1 MSVNDITFRM
11 NVTGNAVPTINNAT
25 AAVGRLNKQI
35 NQSGSVMRKHAQITS
50 QQSKNYKFLRG
61 AAQQLGFQLGDYA
74 VQVANGTSKMQAFGQ
89 QGAQMLGVFGPVGAL
104 LGAAVAVF
112 SAVGVAASKSGRE
125 IKDLGS
131 ALGVLQE
138 PLTQVK
144 DAVVSMKD
152 AFGSVFPILVNNIDT
167 ALIAAGLFAGFM
179 AAKYVK
185 SLLFASGATLNL
197 ATMIDTLRVR
207 QALAAMEGKK
217 LSIAMVGLQTATL
230 YATAAVKALGAVLM
244 RLLPV
249 ALLVGAA
256 KLIEMFLQLR
266 RGAGSFGQALV
277 LLKDVAV
284 DMFNRISMRGER
296 MYLGLSAGIKGFE
309 KAFINGLIPI
319 AEKFDEFAN
328 LLVSKWN
335 QMFAAD
341 IFEPLQLD
349 LGFNVKDQL
358 AQASS
363 EISTEID
370 TINGRI
376 KEIDTALSEPSDA
389 MNKLTQAFR
398 NGATEVSIFG
408 AKTEE
413 AASGGSK
420 ALEEMKD
427 RMKSVAD
434 TIQSSLTSGF
444 MSIIDGTKKAKDA
457 FRDMARSIIAKLYE
471 VLVVQRIVGGFGYDS
486 KGNLQSSGLVGLL
499 MGGIQGLA
507 GAKATGGPVTAGKAY
522 MVGEKGP
529 EIMVPGRN
537 GNIIPNHKVGGGGQP
552 VQIVYQFQGGVTEAD
567 LGRAIPLLVERTK
580 REVVDAVQRGGSIAR
595 TFR

>member
-35 NQSGSVMRKHAQITS
+35 NQSGSVMRKHAQITT
-50 QQSKNYKFLRG
+50 QQAKNYKFLRG
-61 AAQQLGFQLGDYA
+61 AAQQLGFQIGDYA

-89 QGAQMLGVFGPVGAL
+89 QGAQMLGVFGPIGAL
-104 LGAAVAVF
+104 LGAGVAIF
-112 SAVGVAASKSGRE
+112 SAIGVAASKSGRE

-131 ALGVLQE
+131 AFGVLQE
-138 PLTQVK
+138 PLSQVK
-144 DAVVSMKD
+144 DAVMSMRD
-152 AFGSVFPILVNNIDT
+152 AFGSVMPFIVNNIDT
-167 ALIAAGLFAGFM
+167 ALIAAGLFGAYMAG
-179 AAKYVK
+179 KYVL
-185 SLLFASGATLNL
+185 S
-197 ATMIDTLRVR
+197 
-207 QALAAMEGKK
+207 LAA
-217 LSIAMVGLQTATL
+217 
-230 YATAAVKALGAVLM
+230 ATASTITFTSSMYALGVAVGTVQK
-244 RLLPV
+244 LLARFLPF
-249 ALLVGAA
+249 AIILAMA
-256 KLIEMFLQLR
+256 KAIEMFLQLR
-266 RGAGSFGQALV
+266 KGAGSFGQALV

-284 DMFNRISMRGER
+284 DMFNRISMRGEK
-296 MYLGLSAGIKGFE
+296 MYLGLSAGIKGFQQT
-309 KAFINGLIPI
+309 FINGLFPI
-319 AEKFDEFAN
+319 AETFDNFAN
-328 LLVSKWN
+328 NLVSKWN
-335 QMFAAD
+335 NMFSAD
-341 IFEPLQLD
+341 IFEPFQL
-349 LGFNVKDQL
+349 GIGSFNVKDQL

-363 EISTEID
+363 EIGTEID

-408 AKTEE
+408 VKTEE

-471 VLVVQRIVGGFGYDS
+471 VLVVQRIVGQFDAATG
-486 KGNLQSSGLVGLL
+486 KGTGLTGLL
-499 MGGIQGLA
+499 MGGIQALA

>member
-11 NVTGNAVPTINNAT
+11 NVTGNAVPEIRRAQ
-25 AAVGRLNKQI
+25 AAVGSLNKQI
-35 NQSGSVMRKHAQITS
+35 NHSGAVMRKHAQIST

-131 ALGVLQE
+131 AFGVLQE
-138 PLTQVK
+138 PIMQVK
-144 DAVVSMKD
+144 DALVSMKEV
-152 AFGSVFPILVNNIDT
+152 FGSVFPILVNNIDT

-185 SLLFASGATLNL
+185 SLLLASGATLNL

-207 QALAAMEGKK
+207 QALAAMEGKR

-296 MYLGLSAGIKGFE
+296 MYLGLSAGIKGFQQ
-309 KAFINGLIPI
+309 AFVNGLIPI

-335 QMFAAD
+335 QMFSAE
-341 IFEPLQLD
+341 IFGPLQLD

-363 EISTEID
+363 EISTEISN
-370 TINGRI
+370 INGRI

-398 NGATEVSIFG
+398 DGATEVSIFG

-413 AASGGSK
+413 ALGGGSGAST
-420 ALEEMKD
+420 ALTDMQQRMQSIAD
-427 RMKSVAD
+427 TMKS
-434 TIQSSLTSGF
+434 SMTSAF
-444 MSIIDGTKKAKDA
+444 MSIVDGTKSAKEA
-457 FRDMARSIIAKLYE
+457 FKEMARSIIAKLFE
-471 VLVVQRIVGGFGYDS
+471 VLVVQRLVGQFNAATGQGTGIVGAIMGAFG
-486 KGNLQSSGLVGLL
+486 KRA
-499 MGGIQGLA
+499 I
-507 GAKATGGPVTAGKAY
+507 GGPITAGKPY
-522 MVGEKGP
+522 LVGEKGP
-529 EIMVPGRN
+529 ELVVPSRN
-537 GNIIPNHKVGGGGQP
+537 GNVVPSNQLSG
-552 VQIVYQFQGGVTEAD
+552 GGVTVNQNISFGAGVSRAEISAMLPKIVETTKAAVFD
-567 LGRAIPLLVERTK
+567 AQRRSVGGRGYA
-580 REVVDAVQRGGSIAR
+580 
-595 TFR
+595 